1 MSSRRATEALKL
13 GVPDDAPNAR
23 SGAGTGPSAISGGL
37 SRRLSTGPL
46 LRPKAAVLVI
56 LFCTAVALVLR
67 LYNLDGRPFWVDEA
81 GTWGYASLDASSLV
95 GVMGR
100 VEPTPPSYYLLM
112 KAWMAL
118 GDGSE
123 FWLRLSSVVVS
134 AVSVPLF
141 AAFLWRAFGPVAAVW
156 GAALLAVAGAH
167 VRYAQEARV
176 YSTVFMLFVLGLLL
190 MERLVHALET
200 AAPRRRRWGFAIALG
215 ATSGLMIYMHFSAA
229 LAAATI
235 YFYGLCLLVA
245 RKRVS
250 VRRVA
255 ALVASGVVGLVLAA
269 PVVPLAVG
277 IAASGENAI
286 TWVGVPDLA
295 RAFFEF
301 QSVLLAPHL
310 HRLALPGA
318 VLSLVALG
326 AAFWAGRRHPQVM
339 ALTVAF
345 AFAVCSFYAV
355 SHVTPILLGRTV
367 LFTLALTLAVL
378 ACGLSLMG
386 RRFWLVAAVA
396 ALAFLP
402 QVKGTLNQIASGD
415 FYGEVWPDVARRM
428 NRDAAPQD
436 TIMLVGSFETVALD
450 YYLAREGDRRS
461 DAAVGDRDGGVN
473 TLAISLMTR
482 AVPVNVAELT
492 GPICKALRPG
502 GDIWLI
508 SRDAGTYGNYVAS
521 AQRGLEASGSA
532 KQSRSMHGSLFVE
545 RWSPPSRCG

>member
-13 GVPDDAPNAR
+13 GVPDDAPSAR
-23 SGAGTGPSAISGGL
+23 GGAGAGPSAISGGL

-46 LRPKAAVLVI
+46 LRPEGGRFGDPVLHRGRSRAAIVQSRR
-56 LFCTAVALVLR
+56 A
-67 LYNLDGRPFWVDEA
+67 PFLVDEA

-141 AAFLWRAFGPVAAVW
+141 AAFLWRASGPVAAVW

-176 YSTVFMLFVLGLLL
+176 YSIVFMLFVLGLLL

-235 YFYGLCLLVA
+235 YVYGLCLLVA

-310 HRLALPGA
+310 HRVALPGA

-326 AAFWAGRRHPQVM
+326 AAFWAGRRHPQV
-339 ALTVAF
+339 
-345 AFAVCSFYAV
+345 
-355 SHVTPILLGRTV
+355 
-367 LFTLALTLAVL
+367 
-378 ACGLSLMG
+378 
-386 RRFWLVAAVA
+386 
-396 ALAFLP
+396 
-402 QVKGTLNQIASGD
+402 
-415 FYGEVWPDVARRM
+415 
-428 NRDAAPQD
+428 
-436 TIMLVGSFETVALD
+436 
-450 YYLAREGDRRS
+450 
-461 DAAVGDRDGGVN
+461 
-473 TLAISLMTR
+473 
-482 AVPVNVAELT
+482 
-492 GPICKALRPG
+492 
-502 GDIWLI
+502 
-508 SRDAGTYGNYVAS
+508 
-521 AQRGLEASGSA
+521 
-532 KQSRSMHGSLFVE
+532 
-545 RWSPPSRCG
+545 